1 MGNALEYLLELIATG
16 WEYPDAEYKAA
27 LKFGVPAD
35 ELRACYD
42 NR

>member
-1 MGNALEYLLELIATG
+1 MGSALEYLLELIATG
-16 WEYPDAEYKAA
+16 WEYPDAAYKAA
-27 LKFGVPAD
+27 CKFDVSAD